1 MLLKDLK
8 SPKKIYGYDSFSGF
22 PPIYDQNDQIETF
35 SLLHDQGRIT
45 EEHFKAV
52 TLNYDLK
59 NFLGNTTTN
68 VEKISSSSDFSD
80 TSKSLL
86 LKKIKLLDLDNIIL
100 VEGNFSD
107 TMLSNSGPEKIFAC
121 MIDCDLYHSYLTTY
135 NFVWPKL
142 LKNGF
147 VYLDEYFSL
156 KFPGARM
163 ATDKFLEK
171 KSCSFQMYKNSDTDL
186 YERWFI
192 IKTD

>member
-1 MLLKDLK
+1 MKSIKIEFDWQFNILGIENYKKPGPRDAYFNFIRSNHSSMDGDIVESGIFRGSSLIATALLLKDLK

-86 LKKIKLLDLDNIIL
+86 LKNPAL
-100 VEGNFSD
+100 
-107 TMLSNSGPEKIFAC
+107 
-121 MIDCDLYHSYLTTY
+121 
-135 NFVWPKL
+135 
-142 LKNGF
+142 
-147 VYLDEYFSL
+147 
-156 KFPGARM
+156 
-163 ATDKFLEK
+163 
-171 KSCSFQMYKNSDTDL
+171 
-186 YERWFI
+186 
-192 IKTD
+192 